1 VLAALLASA
10 SLGCPSSPKD
20 VVYDLARRLPVAER
34 WSARDVV
41 LFGTPGAEPHEA
53 DGFYR
58 EAAGEGFVWSKDEAE
73 LSLTWPQPAARA
85 AVVDIAPYRGVKGQS
100 VKVRL
105 NDTDLGG
112 FALNDLRHRYRLSL
126 PAAAQ
131 RPGENRLRFTFA
143 AAAAPADLDPQ
154 DTDRRRLAAAFY
166 SLTVGPEGDAGLDD
180 LLAREAPDPFAVSE
194 AAGLPSLVQVGPS
207 VIRYAVRLPPGAEL
221 RFTPD
226 LHPAARAAAASA
238 SFRVTIE
245 ARPGEERE
253 IWGRVIGPR
262 DGKAGEVSLALPGEA
277 GDIVRIGLHVGAAP
291 GARFAWGT
299 WASPRIL
306 GRGGADPLSF
316 AAAPASPTPGGDA
329 LRKALAGSNVL
340 LIVLDAGRAREL
352 GCYGYGRPTTP
363 EIDRLAREGVVF
375 DRAYTP
381 AVYTLAAMSSVWT
394 SEYPDRHHGAVS
406 FSSRLPRSRLTLPE
420 ILTPR
425 GILTAGFVANAV
437 AGTMGGFD
445 RGFAEFHE
453 LYRNYGSGAGA
464 FQKALPAW
472 LRANK
477 DRRFFAYLHFREPH
491 FPYDPE
497 PPFDTRFGP
506 EGPIPKA
513 QRREM
518 GWITEVNQGRRTQS
532 AEERDHLVRLYDGN
546 LAFADQEIGAL
557 RRALEAEG
565 LLDRTVVMVMADHG
579 EGLGE
584 HGWIGHNVQLYE
596 ESIHIP
602 LVFRFPA
609 GKGPAGKR
617 IGGLVDLLDLAP
629 TVADVFGV
637 LGQGGSDKQFQGRSL
652 LPVVEGAPGK
662 SAVLS
667 RTVWDRPRYALRDL
681 RFKFLY
687 DTRSGE
693 EELFD
698 LEADPAESR
707 NVAAAD
713 PLRAAYFRQALHQWI
728 AGLGRRAGAAEE
740 GALTPEQRENL
751 CALGYL
757 QCR

>member
-1 VLAALLASA
+1 MALAAVITAA
-10 SLGCPSSPKD
+10 SLGCPSPHKD
-20 VVYDLARRLPVAER
+20 VVYDLARRLPVAEL

-41 LFGTPGAEPHEA
+41 LFGTPAAEPHEA

-58 EAAGEGFVWSKDEAE
+58 QAGEGFVWAKDEAE

-85 AVVDIAPYRGVKGQS
+85 AVVELAPFHGVKGQS
-100 VKVRL
+100 VKVDL
-105 NDTDLGG
+105 NSAAVGA
-112 FALNDLRHRYRLSL
+112 FALNDLRHRYRLVL

-143 AAAAPADLDPQ
+143 AAAAPADLDPK
-154 DTDRRRLAAAFY
+154 DSDRRPLAAAFY
-166 SLTVGPEGDAGLDD
+166 SLTVGPDGDAALDD
-180 LLAREAPDPFAVSE
+180 LLARDAPEPFAVAD
-194 AAGLPSLVQVGPS
+194 AAGTPSLVEVGPS
-207 VIRYAVRLPPGAEL
+207 VVRYAVRLPAGAEL

-238 SFRVTIE
+238 SFRVTLE
-245 ARPGEERE
+245 SRPGEERE
-253 IWGRVIGPR
+253 LWGRVIGPHDAR
-262 DGKAGEVSLALPGEA
+262 PAEVSVALPGAA
-277 GDIVRIGLHVGAAP
+277 GDIVRVGLHVGGAP

-299 WASPRIL
+299 WAAPRIL

-316 AAAPASPTPGGDA
+316 SAAPASPSSRGDA
-329 LRKALAGSNVL
+329 LRQALAGSNVL
-340 LIVLDAGRAREL
+340 LLVLDAARAREL

-363 EIDRLAREGVVF
+363 EIDRLAREGVLF
-375 DRAYTP
+375 ERAFTP

-394 SEYPDRHHGAVS
+394 SEYPDRHHGEVS
-406 FSSRLPRSRLTLPE
+406 FSSRLPKSRLTLSE
-420 ILTPR
+420 VLTPR

-453 LYRNYGSGAGA
+453 LFQKYGSGAGA
-464 FQKALPAW
+464 FGHALPGW
-472 LRANK
+472 LHANK

-513 QRREM
+513 DRREM
-518 GWITEVNQGRRTQS
+518 GWITEVNQGRRPQS
-532 AEERDHLVRLYDGN
+532 EDERAHLVRLYDGN

-565 LLDRTVVMVMADHG
+565 LLERTVVIVMADHG

-602 LVFRFPA
+602 LVARFPA
-609 GKGPAGKR
+609 GKAPAGKR

-629 TVADVFGV
+629 TIADIFGV

-652 LPVVEGAPGK
+652 LPVVEGGPGK
-662 SAVLS
+662 PAVLS
-667 RTVWDRPRYALRDL
+667 RTVWDRPRYALRDE
-681 RFKFLY
+681 RFKYFY

-693 EELFD
+693 ERLFD
-698 LEADPAESR
+698 LQADPGESR
-707 NVAAAD
+707 DEAAAD

-728 AGLGRRAGAAEE
+728 LGLGRRAGAAEE

-751 CALGYL
+751 CALGYI

>member
-1 VLAALLASA
+1 M
-10 SLGCPSSPKD
+10 
-20 VVYDLARRLPVAER
+20 AER

-41 LFGTPGAEPHEA
+41 LFGTPAAEPHEA

-58 EAAGEGFVWSKDEAE
+58 EAVGEGFVWSREEAE
-73 LSLTWPQPAARA
+73 LSLTWPEPAARA
-85 AVVDIAPYRGVKGQS
+85 AVVELAPFRGVKGQS
-100 VKVRL
+100 VKVSL
-105 NDTDLGG
+105 NGAAVGAFT
-112 FALNDLRHRYRLSL
+112 LNDLRHRYRLAL

-131 RPGENRLRFTFA
+131 RPGENRLRFDFA
-143 AAAAPADLDPQ
+143 AAAAPADLDPR
-154 DTDRRRLAAAFY
+154 DSDRRHLAAAFY
-166 SLTVGPEGDAGLDD
+166 SLTVGQDGDAALDD
-180 LLAREAPDPFAVSE
+180 LLAREAPDPFAVVDT
-194 AAGLPSLVQVGPS
+194 AGTPSLVQVGPS
-207 VIRYAVRLPPGAEL
+207 VIRYAIRLPPGAEL

-226 LHPAARAAAASA
+226 LHPAARSAAATT

-245 ARPGEERE
+245 ARPGVERE
-253 IWGRVIGPR
+253 LWARVIGPR
-262 DGKAGEVSLALPGEA
+262 DPRPREVAVALPGAA
-277 GDIVRIGLHVGAAP
+277 GDIVRVGLHVGGAP

-299 WASPRIL
+299 WTAPRIL

-316 AAAPASPTPGGDA
+316 AAAPAAPSSRGDA
-329 LRKALAGSNVL
+329 LRQALAGSNVL
-340 LIVLDAGRAREL
+340 LIVLDAARAREL

-363 EIDRLAREGVVF
+363 EIDRLAREGVLF
-375 DRAYTP
+375 ERAFTP

-406 FSSRLPRSRLTLPE
+406 FSSQLPKGRLTLAE
-420 ILTPR
+420 VLTPR
-425 GILTAGFVANAV
+425 GIQTGGFVANAV

-453 LYRNYGSGAGA
+453 LFQKYGSGAAA
-464 FQKALPAW
+464 FGHALPGW

-506 EGPIPKA
+506 DGPIPKA
-513 QRREM
+513 DRREM
-518 GWITEVNQGRRTQS
+518 GWITETNQGRRPLT
-532 AEERDHLVRLYDGN
+532 AEERAHLVRLYDGN

-565 LLDRTVVMVMADHG
+565 LLDRTVVIVMADHG

-596 ESIHIP
+596 ESIQIP
-602 LVFRFPA
+602 LVVRFPA

-617 IGGLVDLLDLAP
+617 IPGLVDLLDLAP
-629 TVADVFGV
+629 TIADVFGV

-662 SAVLS
+662 PAVLS
-667 RTVWDRPRYALRDL
+667 RTVWDRPRYALRDE
-681 RFKFLY
+681 RFKYFY

-693 EELFD
+693 ERLFD
-698 LEADPAESR
+698 VQADPGESHDIT
-707 NVAAAD
+707 AAD

-728 AGLGRRAGAAEE
+728 LGLGRRAGAAEE

-751 CALGYL
+751 CALGYI